1 MDGHTRTGFR
11 ALGLSFVFTDAERP
25 PDIVRGRSSALPA
38 APRSPQ
44 WQPESQKGCGVP
56 IFLGFRRAAR
66 RRSSTGDG
74 DEDPR
79 HGGKKG
85 SGGRGGGGR
94 TTAGRTAG
102 GGLGGSGGLG
112 AGGLGLAFAA
122 LTGPSLAPPPCP
134 ASKRGDWRQR
144 LSFVSFGPTLL
155 LAPFFLFF
163 FFPWLLLQ
171 YFYLSVRPK
180 TNDAAKDSGAA
191 AGFFMIFSSP
201 SLAVALTLQCL

>member
-11 ALGLSFVFTDAERP
+11 ALGLGFVFTDAERP

-112 AGGLGLAFAA
+112 AGGLAFAGSGCPA
-122 LTGPSLAPPPCP
+122 LPGPSLAPPPCP
-134 ASKRGDWRQR
+134 ASKGGTGGSASR
-144 LSFVSFGPTLL
+144 LFRS
-155 LAPFFLFF
+155 ARRFFLLHF